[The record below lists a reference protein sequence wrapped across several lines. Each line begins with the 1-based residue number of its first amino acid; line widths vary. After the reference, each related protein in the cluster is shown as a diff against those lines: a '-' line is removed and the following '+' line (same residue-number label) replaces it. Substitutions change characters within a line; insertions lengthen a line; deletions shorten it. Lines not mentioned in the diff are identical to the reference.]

1 MLNSEKI
8 IEGIRDDAPVVYDIL
23 IERYHYPYSTI
34 DGGTS
39 PKENPTADQLLEILT
54 EYDGDNW
61 DVHYWS
67 GRYAQM
73 IEHDNQNNTPIR
85 VPLTES
91 DCHDLLSWETFHW
104 SFSGVNLFL
113 FNTDEYPELD
123 PDYSES

>member
-1 MLNSEKI
+1 MINSEKI
-8 IEGIRDDAPVVYDIL
+8 LEGIRDDAPAVYNIL
-23 IERYHYPYSTI
+23 MERYHYPYSLT

-39 PKENPTADQLLEILT
+39 PKEQPTADQLLEILT

-73 IEHDNQNNTPIR
+73 IEHDQKNNTPIR

-91 DCHDLLSWETFHW
+91 DCYDLL
-104 SFSGVNLFL
+104 
-113 FNTDEYPELD
+113 
-123 PDYSES
+123 